1 MPVWREKLFVLMSS
15 NATRAT
21 AFFKIPVRA
30 RARARHADRVVA
42 MQDYARVLRQ
52 LVTDATPRLL
62 ALGEDRSMVAPG
74 PRQVDAASD
83 RRTPARLRDQQSP
96 PLRAGPV
103 GSDADVRRLRS
114 GSLGERAGLCARA
127 VGRARHGVEW
137 HQPRPGARDGGRARG
152 RSRSRRIKNTTCT
165 RLAGLPSNASTPAT
179 LDDLMRD
186 YVGHLHH
193 HLRQILG
200 AEWTTATP
208 AVDKVDLQE
217 KFARVTTHWTPHI
230 VASLNG
236 QHVKVVKFQG
246 AFVWH
251 QHETRRRA
259 VPRAPRTLSDGA
271 ARQDVGPPA
280 RRLRRGPA
288 RRRTPACRRRGGR
301 GVAVRTRWNAQHRQ
315 RPK

>member
-1 MPVWREKLFVLMSS
+1 
-15 NATRAT
+15 
-21 AFFKIPVRA
+21 
-30 RARARHADRVVA
+30 

-52 LVTDATPRLL
+52 FVTDATPGLL
-62 ALGEDRSMVAPG
+62 AFGEDRSMVAPAPG
-74 PRQVDAASD
+74 KWTPRQIVGHLLDSATNNHRRFVLGQLDRTLTFEGYAQDRWVSVQDYAHAPWVELVTAWSGINLVLAHVMGAA
-83 RRTPARLRDQQSP
+83 P
-96 PLRAGPV
+96 
-103 GSDADVRRLRS
+103 
-114 GSLGERAGLCARA
+114 EA
-127 VGRARHGVEW
+127 V
-137 HQPRPGARDGGRARG
+137 
-152 RSRSRRIKNTTCT
+152 
-165 RLAGLPSNASTPAT
+165 RLAPHQEHNLHQIGWTPIERGTPAT

-251 QHETRRRA
+251 QHELEDELFLVHRGRFRMEL
-259 VPRAPRTLSDGA
+259 RDRTLDLQPGDFVVVPHGVEHRPVA
-271 ARQDVGPPA
+271 DEEVEVLLFEPAGTLNTGNVRNERTVTDPA
-280 RRLRRGPA
+280 RL
-288 RRRTPACRRRGGR
+288 
-301 GVAVRTRWNAQHRQ
+301 
-315 RPK
+315 